1 MAATKDEISIWF
13 DRGVAQKATHMIVVC
28 DTLDHED
35 YPCFASSDADAIEQ
49 HSYYDGKNMQRVMEV
64 YDLRAGKAEQMSE
77 RRAMRLPAGGTM
89 MDPHIDG
96 VVPIPMSQD
105 EQDFL
110 IGNLRRIHAAYDD
123 DGFDLSA
130 LPKKAADEIN
140 RMRELADS
148 EGTRAVEYM
157 RRARKAEA
165 DVAHL
170 MLADEGAKEAFGHVV
185 QQKRDLDDECKRLR
199 RLLDGAYETI
209 RRQALTP
216 NAALT
221 ERGDGK

>member
-1 MAATKDEISIWF
+1 MAATKDEISSWF

-28 DTLDHED
+28 DTFDYED

-77 RRAMRLPAGGTM
+77 RRAMRLPTGGTM

-110 IGNLRRIHAAYDD
+110 SGNLRRIHAAYDD

-140 RMRELADS
+140 RLRELADS
-148 EGTRAVEYM
+148 EGTRAVEYL
-157 RRARKAEA
+157 RRARKSEA
-165 DVAHL
+165 DVARIIL
-170 MLADEGAKEAFGHVV
+170 EEEGAKEAFAHVV
-185 QQKRDLDDECKRLR
+185 QQKHDAEAECNRLHG
-199 RLLDGAYETI
+199 LLDSAYADI
-209 RRQALTP
+209 RRMSQWH
-216 NAALT
+216 NAADKT
-221 ERGDGK
+221 EEHN